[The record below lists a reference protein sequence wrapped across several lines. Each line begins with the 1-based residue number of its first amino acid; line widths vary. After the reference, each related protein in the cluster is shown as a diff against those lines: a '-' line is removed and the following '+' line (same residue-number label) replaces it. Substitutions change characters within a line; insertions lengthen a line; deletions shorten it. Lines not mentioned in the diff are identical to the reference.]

1 MSARATIDV
10 NGAERPLEEPTLDAL
25 LRSLGYGEGEAGIA
39 VAVNGEV
46 VRRTAWAERRLRAG
60 DHVEIVGATQGG

>member
-1 MSARATIDV
+1 MSAAATIDV
-10 NGAERPLEEPTLDAL
+10 NGAERQLEVATLDAL
-25 LRSLGYGEGEAGIA
+25 LRSLGYGEAGAGVA

-60 DHVEIVGATQGG
+60 DRVEIVGATQGG